1 MPQSQN
7 EVIVYRE
14 RWLPMLQVVAMTFS
28 WHLQGPALEQF
39 ADDIAPYLTQPE
51 ITTTQ
56 MCVHVIQNYYQDA
69 PLVQLLCDR
78 QAGTEAAWL
87 AIAQSVMDN
96 VQQSDREIP
105 LSAGIEARILARFQ
119 TALIQHTYQVR
130 VPHLLTLIMHEELG
144 AVSNCA
150 NYEH

>member
-1 MPQSQN
+1 MPQSEN
-7 EVIVYRE
+7 EAIVYRE
-14 RWLPMLQVVAMTFS
+14 RWLPMLQVAAKTFG
-28 WHLQGPALEQF
+28 WHLHGAALEQF
-39 ADDIAPYLTQPE
+39 VDDIAPYLTQPE

-87 AIAQSVMDN
+87 AITQSVMDN
-96 VQQSDREIP
+96 VRQSGREIP
-105 LSAGIEARILARFQ
+105 LPAGIEARIVARFQ

-130 VPHLLTLIMHEELG
+130 VPHLLALIMREELE
-144 AVSNCA
+144 AVSN
-150 NYEH
+150 